1 MLPRESYFL
10 ANNSLYAPL
19 FITFHLSRCH
29 KWLIIMYINRI
40 SLSVQ
45 WHIIDLSLASIFH
58 KKTKLKKDLTT
69 SLYHPETPL
78 FTSNSDREVFLKHLT
93 QHLTQQVTFLMS
105 LSSIDTRLR
114 RENKVQMQ
122 NNEKREVLGEVLSD
136 LFKKHLPVGI
146 VSKQR
151 GFGMVK

>member
-1 MLPRESYFL
+1 MGLNCICFPENHIFL

-19 FITFHLSRCH
+19 IITFHLFRCH
-29 KWLIIMYINRI
+29 KWFLILYINRI
-40 SLSVQ
+40 PLSVQ
-45 WHIIDLSLASIFH
+45 QHIIDLSLASIFH

-78 FTSNSDREVFLKHLT
+78 FTGNPDREVFPKHLT

-105 LSSIDTRLR
+105 LSSIDNRLQ

-136 LFKKHLPVGI
+136 LFA
-146 VSKQR
+146 
-151 GFGMVK
+151 